1 MSKRSIITAG
11 LLAATAVGAGVAQA
25 APTVTSVEA
34 NRTGRGRLEIVVEAA
49 RGTATTPPVIT
60 ATING
65 RTRTARALGWAK
77 ATQPTDTVTYSAKFQ
92 RGRLNIGPSVNVTIK
107 ACDAPG
113 VGCTE
118 TPYTLTVVKST
129 PAASRIGKHS
139 ANTPLPAGAVD
150 ATQATSIALASVGA
164 GSTLIEIER
173 ADELG
178 AAWEVKVLR
187 ADGAR
192 VKVYVAA
199 DGTIVA
205 TRVEGVRAG
214 KDGDDDHAPATPPAG
229 SITSDQAIA
238 IALAQAGDGATLR
251 QFEFSNEH
259 GGQFEVKVVKADGTR
274 VEVKIGLDGTVL
286 KVEVDR

>member
-11 LLAATAVGAGVAQA
+11 LLAASAVGAGVAQA

-92 RGRLNIGPSVNVTIK
+92 RGRLSIGPSVNVSVT

-113 VGCTE
+113 VGCTT
-118 TPYTLTVVKST
+118 TPYTLTVGKAT
-129 PAASRIGKHS
+129 PAAAR
-139 ANTPLPAGAVD
+139 PAG
-150 ATQATSIALASVGA
+150 
-164 GSTLIEIER
+164 E
-173 ADELG
+173 
-178 AAWEVKVLR
+178 
-187 ADGAR
+187 
-192 VKVYVAA
+192 
-199 DGTIVA
+199 GTK
-205 TRVEGVRAG
+205 AG
-214 KDGDDDHAPATPPAG
+214 KEGDDDHAPATPPAG

-238 IALAQAGDGATLR
+238 IALAQGGDGATLR

-259 GGQFEVKVVKADGTR
+259 GGQFEVKVAKADGTR
-274 VEVKIGLDGTVL
+274 VEVKIALDGTVL